1 MGMYSTD
8 VNMEFGTTLRFKKEY
23 EHGILTFPVG
33 EEVRVASYVHKY
45 YVKVHHKR
53 VSDLVVIKI
62 EDIDDLLEEVDTSC
76 IWGYD
81 SEFEHSH
88 YISKCGFEFQFSDDR
103 NSPTEYD
110 FNFCPKC
117 GKKIMEFK
125 ND

>member
-1 MGMYSTD
+1 MNKSD
-8 VNMEFGTTLRFKKEY
+8 EDAIFERVNAHQLANEQFNEDD
-23 EHGILTFPVG
+23 ETFC
-33 EEVRVASYVHKY
+33 K
-45 YVKVHHKR
+45 
-53 VSDLVVIKI
+53 
-62 EDIDDLLEEVDTSC
+62 
-76 IWGYD
+76 WGYD

-117 GKKIMEFK
+117 GKKIMELQ